1 MAERDRGGLS
11 PFNGILLVD
20 KPPDFTS
27 FDVIAKLRG
36 ILRMKKI
43 GHGGTLD
50 PMATGVLTVFLGEAT
65 KLCDLLPNQDKG
77 YTAQFQLGTV
87 TDTQDPH
94 WQDSLPKQS
103 ADFPGDAR
111 RDSARFT
118 GDICQLP
125 PMYSA
130 VQVGGRRLYDLARE
144 GAEIERTPR
153 RITVYS
159 LKLTSYD
166 ELTRQGI
173 LEIRCSKGSF
183 VRTIVHDIGQGA
195 GCGGML
201 TALRRT
207 EASGFLLRDCLT
219 LDQIAQLVSGSDGF
233 EELQRRLLPV
243 DRAFDGLPA
252 IHLTPRDSRLH
263 QNGVRL
269 TADVRGWT
277 PSPFVRVYG
286 ADGQFLS
293 LSAVTGPEE
302 AEERRRN
309 LLIALR
315 YFHV

>member
-87 TDTQDPH
+87 TDTQDRTGRILS
-94 WQDSLPKQS
+94 QNSLPIS
-103 ADFPGDAR
+103 REMLAEILP
-111 RDSARFT
+111 RFT

-183 VRTIVHDIGQGA
+183 VRTIVHDIGQA
-195 GCGGML
+195 LGCGGML

-286 ADGQFLS
+286 AEGQFLS